1 MWAVL
6 SLTHR
11 DEYSYWLKN
20 KRTHSERL
28 LVGGEVFKIK
38 LELTIHH
45 KTTPSEDNL
54 ESSII

>member
-1 MWAVL
+1 L

-28 LVGGEVFKIK
+28 LVDGEVFKIK

-45 KTTPSEDNL
+45 KTIPSEDYG